1 MTTLKIYDISK
12 EISPMKK
19 ENFCCV
25 ENFSVI
31 IPYRE
36 LEKML
41 ESANKISHIEALA
54 KRMEERASAMQVL
67 YSEMLEK
74 IREIDRYL

>member
-1 MTTLKIYDISK
+1 MSK
-12 EISPMKK
+12 KD
-19 ENFCCV
+19 FCCV
-25 ENFSVI
+25 DNFSVI
-31 IPYRE
+31 IPYRD

-41 ESANKISHIEALA
+41 ESANKIAHIESLA
-54 KRMEERASAMQVL
+54 KRMDERASAMQLL